1 MLKSA
6 NIPTSFALSI
16 LVVWIM
22 LDAWIRP
29 LSFTDEVLPKQ
40 WSLWLLPVYIVL
52 FSVCWF
58 ILRPFYRAN
67 RATGHQIA
75 LIFSDL
81 SDISYHFFF
90 FLTRIRIV
98 FLLRFT
104 SSRLGCSLASS
115 LRSRV
120 HRSNNGN
127 GFCVTFFMDKPS
139 FSLPMPSSSHLV
151 QSMFRSKTCNGF
163 GSVLCHFHNC
173 TSGNKVHS
181 FASLV

>member
-40 WSLWLLPVYIVL
+40 WSLWLLPIYIVL

-67 RATGHQIA
+67 RATGHQIVIIFLIY
-75 LIFSDL
+75 LIF
-81 SDISYHFFF
+81 FP
-90 FLTRIRIV
+90 
-98 FLLRFT
+98 FLLY
-104 SSRLGCSLASS
+104 
-115 LRSRV
+115 
-120 HRSNNGN
+120 
-127 GFCVTFFMDKPS
+127 
-139 FSLPMPSSSHLV
+139 
-151 QSMFRSKTCNGF
+151 
-163 GSVLCHFHNC
+163 
-173 TSGNKVHS
+173 
-181 FASLV
+181 